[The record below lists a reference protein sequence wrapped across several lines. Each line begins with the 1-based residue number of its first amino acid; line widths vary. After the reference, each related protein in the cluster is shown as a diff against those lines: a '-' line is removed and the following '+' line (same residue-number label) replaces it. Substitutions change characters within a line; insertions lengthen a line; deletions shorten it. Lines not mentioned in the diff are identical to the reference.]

1 MGNTIY
7 HDLAAF
13 GLPLVTPAQPGFA
26 SLVHDIESRPEPFG
40 SRPFDDLSNAAVLL
54 NETGNAILSI
64 SYSWRY
70 TSVRGGTHSS
80 RYCNLGTSSIQL
92 DVLSGRSEV
101 VRDFGTFILP
111 GSKRLITE
119 RGMFGNNLDVL
130 GQDPRPHG
138 GGYVR
143 SAGGGTRHT
152 TSEKI
157 VAVELI
163 LDLAI
168 LDDGRCVGPDES
180 GLFESL
186 IEDLERIRSSAEQAT
201 KALRDGAS
209 AGQIFEM
216 LRPLARRPLDAA
228 TQRGR
233 SPFLGMFAH
242 MGIDQLVNSDSSAV
256 ASWLETQAQPC
267 RLHLHR
273 AS

>member
-7 HDLAAF
+7 RDLAAF
-13 GLPLVTPAQPGFA
+13 GLPLVNPAQPGFA
-26 SLVHDIESRPEPFG
+26 SLVLDIESRPEPFG
-40 SRPFDDLSNAAVLL
+40 SRPIDDLSNAAVLL

-101 VRDFGTFILP
+101 VQDFGTFILP

-130 GQDPRPHG
+130 GQDQLPHG
-138 GGYVR
+138 AYARAV
-143 SAGGGTRHT
+143 GGGTRNP

-186 IEDLERIRSSAEQAT
+186 IEDLERIRSTAEQAA

-216 LRPLARRPLDAA
+216 LRPLARRTLDAA
-228 TQRGR
+228 TQRR
-233 SPFLGMFAH
+233 RLPFLGMFAH
-242 MGIDQLVNSDSSAV
+242 MGIDQLVNSDSPAL
-256 ASWLETQAQPC
+256 ASWLETQALPP